1 MRKTITIIICS
12 FLFFGCQQKIKP
24 SDIAKINGYWEIEK
38 VVSDEEKDK
47 KYSYNETFDYF
58 EIKKNTGFRKK
69 VTPQLDGSFLVNDAF
84 ENLEVTFK
92 NEKVY
97 LNYKTSFSSWTEELK
112 TITDDEM
119 VVVNNQKK
127 EYHYKK
133 TTPINLTGNGKTA
146 Q

>member
-1 MRKTITIIICS
+1 MKNTITILICS

-38 VVSDEEKDK
+38 VVSNEDKDK

-58 EIKKNTGFRKK
+58 EIKNNKGFRKK
-69 VTPQLDGSFLVNDAF
+69 VMPQLDGSFLVNDAY
-84 ENLEVTFK
+84 ENVEVTYK
-92 NEKVY
+92 DEKVY
-97 LNYKTSFSSWTEELK
+97 LNYTTSFSKWTEELK
-112 TITDDEM
+112 AISTDEM
-119 VVVNNQKK
+119 IVVNSEKK

-133 TTPINLTGNGKTA
+133 TAPINLTGNGKTA